1 MTPKKVIRCLV
12 GMLWYGFAG
21 IAVVAAVLLTV
32 ARLLLPLA
40 ENYRVE
46 AEQALSEYAGQPVQ
60 VAELKAEWA
69 GFEPQLHFSDVR
81 LYDKNNEEVLFQ
93 FKDARMGIDLFSSIQ
108 NRDFVPSSFTIS
120 GIALSITRHANK
132 SFSVAGL
139 SDNKDESEQDYSKI
153 LFEWLLRQPDIG
165 IESSSITW
173 TDIPLN
179 EKDLLFSDVNLRIRN
194 YAEIHQIDADVNLPE
209 RLGKKIK
216 IAAEAQGT
224 AADISAWHG
233 NVYVNAQ
240 KLVLPAWWRR
250 PLVEEVNLTKGH
262 SDFELWGKWKNNSFD
277 KLEGNISFADLVF
290 SGKHASAIN
299 FNGLKSSL
307 SWHQTDT
314 DWSLHLGSFSPI
326 TKEGAWPASQFS
338 FLSDDSTQRFAAVL
352 GYVKLSDVL
361 PIVNSFKL
369 LDKDTIK
376 MLSALKPK
384 VSLHDLSFVKST
396 DEALNQWRIDSRFA
410 ELTTQA
416 WNSVPGVKDLAG
428 NFAIDNNKGSL
439 QLDSNNIV
447 LDMKG
452 LLRKPI
458 DITRLAGQV
467 QWQKDESGW
476 SLQATELD
484 VSNADIT
491 LRAQMDLLLPNKGSP
506 VIDLL
511 ADIKNANGA
520 QTSKYLPLPVL
531 SDKTIAWLDK
541 SIIQGFVPSGK
552 VVLRGPLDKF
562 PFDHGEGRFETRFD
576 VVNAKLDYE
585 PGWPAISEMQGEVIF
600 KGRSLDIIGQ
610 AGRILNAKVHNVT
623 AHVADLELDDPLL
636 ELRGDVDSS
645 TQDIIEYVIASNLA
659 EGYSKELH
667 TLESIGN
674 IALNLEIDIPMTS
687 GKGMVLGKAVLQDAQ
702 LAIKGND
709 IKLTKINGEVL
720 VSNEGLQGA
729 GIDGRLFETPVKI
742 QLSHADDASTALS
755 IKAKG
760 KFDLNKLIKDKF
772 AKEIPLISKGKTEWL
787 ANLSFYNVNGD
798 NHPVVLELGSE
809 LKGVS
814 INLPTPF
821 TKEASAIKALKFT
834 TLIQDD
840 NELQLEADF
849 GDDISSIIRLRNTDK
864 GIEYAG
870 SSIAF
875 GDELPIPPENDR
887 LSIVGQLDAL
897 SVDEWVSYANKTVW
911 IHEAKKSSDKSV
923 LTREAKKSSDKSVL
937 TRKAKES
944 PDSFAWLEEVN
955 IGATVFTAM
964 GSSFNLKRLRL
975 EREDDRWHTAIDT
988 DRVKGEVHIPFD
1000 LSQEPVKASFGL
1012 LKLDRIEDDSKEV
1025 NFDPRGLPSL
1035 ALSIDQLVFDGVKLG
1050 TLNMTTSQTENGV
1063 VMDKLVIDGRDT
1075 VFTANGSWTVEN
1087 DEQLTRVSAK
1097 LKTERFS
1104 ALLAELGYST
1114 GFEAGKSRNR
1124 AQLEWAGNPLQFAV
1138 AKLNGSMKIKINKGQ
1153 LLDISPG
1160 AGRIFGLLSLQ
1171 ALPRRLTLDFS
1182 DLFKKGFSFDQ
1193 IKGNF
1198 QLSQGDAYTT
1208 DLYLDG
1214 PAARIDVSGRAGLV
1228 KYDYDQLIT
1237 VTPDLTGGLPLAGA
1251 LLGGPIAGG
1260 VVFALDKI
1268 LRSTIDDITRYQ
1280 YTVTGS
1286 WDDPQVERI
1295 ENVAP
1300 GAATE

>member
-12 GMLWYGFAG
+12 GMFWYGFAG

-46 AEQALSEYAGQPVQ
+46 AEQALSEYAGQPVR

-81 LYDKNNEEVLFQ
+81 LYDKNNKEVLFQ
-93 FKDARMGIDLFSSIQ
+93 FKDARMGINLFSSIQ
-108 NRDFVPSSFTIS
+108 NRDFVPSSFIIS
-120 GIALSITRHANK
+120 GIALSITRHADK

-139 SDNKDESEQDYSKI
+139 SDNKKESEQNYSKI

-179 EKDLLFSDVNLRIRN
+179 EKDLVFSDVNLRIRN
-194 YAEIHQIDADVNLPE
+194 YADIHQLDADINLPE

-216 IAAEAQGT
+216 IAAEVQGAST
-224 AADISAWHG
+224 DVSAWHG
-233 NVYVNAQ
+233 DVYVNAQ
-240 KLVLPAWWRR
+240 QLVLPAWWRQ
-250 PLVEEVNLTKGH
+250 PLVEEVSLTKGH
-262 SDFELWGKWKNNSFD
+262 SDFELWGKWKNNSFE
-277 KLEGNISFADLVF
+277 KLEGNISLANLIF

-299 FNGLKSSL
+299 FNGLKSAL
-307 SWHQTDT
+307 SWRQADT
-314 DWSLHLGSFSPI
+314 DWSLHLGGFSPI

-338 FLSDDSTQRFAAVL
+338 ILSNDSTQRFAGVL

-369 LDKDTIK
+369 LDKEAIK
-376 MLSALKPK
+376 ALSALKPK
-384 VSLHDLSFVKST
+384 VNLHDLSFVKST
-396 DEALNQWRIDSRFA
+396 DETLNQWRIDSRFS

-491 LRAQMDLLLPNKGSP
+491 LRAQMDLSLPTKGSP

-520 QTSKYLPLPVL
+520 QTYKYLPLPVL

-552 VVLRGPLDKF
+552 VILRGPLDKF

-576 VVNAKLDYE
+576 VINAKLDYE
-585 PGWPAISEMQGEVIF
+585 PGWPAISKMQGEVIF
-600 KGRSLDIIGQ
+600 KGRSLDIIGH
-610 AGRILNAKVHNVT
+610 AGKILNAKVHNVI

-674 IALNLEIDIPMTS
+674 IALNLEINIPMVS
-687 GKGMVLGKAVLQDAQ
+687 GKGMVLGKAVLKDAQ

-709 IKLTKINGEVL
+709 IKLTKINGEIL
-720 VSNEGLQGA
+720 VSNDGLQGT

-742 QLSHADDASTALS
+742 KLSHSDDASTALS

-760 KFDLNKLIKDKF
+760 QFDLNKLIKNKF

-814 INLPTPF
+814 INLPKPF
-821 TKEASAIKALKFT
+821 AKQASAIKPLRFT
-834 TLIQDD
+834 TLIQDGS
-840 NELQLEADF
+840 EQQLEVDF
-849 GDDISSIIRLRNTDK
+849 GDDVSSIIRLRNTAK
-864 GIEYAG
+864 GMEYAG
-870 SSIAF
+870 ASIAF
-875 GDELPIPPENDR
+875 GDELPIPPDNDR
-887 LSIVGQLDAL
+887 LSIVGQLAAL
-897 SVDEWVSYANKTVW
+897 SLDEWMTYANKAAWTQQ
-911 IHEAKKSSDKSV
+911 AKKPSDKSI
-923 LTREAKKSSDKSVL
+923 LTGE
-937 TRKAKES
+937 AKES
-944 PDSFAWLEEVN
+944 SYSFAWLKEVN
-955 IGATVFTAM
+955 IEAAVFTAM
-964 GSSFNLKRLRL
+964 GTYFNLKRLRL
-975 EREDDRWHTAIDT
+975 EREDDAWHTVIDT

-1000 LSQEPVKASFGL
+1000 LSKTPVKADFES
-1012 LKLDRIEDDSKEV
+1012 LKIDRIEDESKEV
-1025 NFDPRGLPSL
+1025 NFDPRELPSL
-1035 ALSIDQLVFDGVKLG
+1035 SLSIDQLVFDGVKLG
-1050 TLNMTTSQTENGV
+1050 ALNMTTSQTENGV
-1063 VMDKLVIDGRDT
+1063 VMDKLTIDGRDT
-1075 VFTANGSWTVEN
+1075 VFTANGSWMVEN
-1087 DEQLTRVSAK
+1087 DEQFTRVSAK
-1097 LKTERFS
+1097 LKSERFS

-1114 GFEAGKSRNR
+1114 GFDAGESRNR
-1124 AQLEWAGNPLQFAV
+1124 AQLEWTGNPLQFSV

-1153 LLDISPG
+1153 LLDVSPG

-1182 DLFKKGFSFDQ
+1182 DLFRKGFSFDE

-1286 WDDPQVERI
+1286 WDDPLVERI

>member
-1 MTPKKVIRCLV
+1 MTPKKTIQCLV
-12 GMLWYGFAG
+12 GMIWYGFAG
-21 IAVVAAVLLTV
+21 IAVVAAVLLTI

-46 AEQALSEYAGQPVQ
+46 AEQALSEYAGQPVT

-69 GFEPQLHFSDVR
+69 GFEPQLHFFDVR
-81 LYDKNNEEVLFQ
+81 LYDKNNKEVLFQ
-93 FKDARMGIDLFSSIQ
+93 FKDARMGINLFSSMR

-139 SDNKDESEQDYSKI
+139 SDHKKDSEHDYSKV

-194 YAEIHQIDADVNLPE
+194 YADIHQIDADVNLPE

-216 IAAEAQGT
+216 IAAEVQGAT
-224 AADISAWHG
+224 TDISAWHG
-233 NVYVNAQ
+233 DVYINAQ
-240 KLVLPAWWRR
+240 QLVLPALWRQ
-250 PLVEEVNLTKGH
+250 PLVEELNLTKGH
-262 SDFELWGKWKNNSFD
+262 SDFELWGKWKNNSLE
-277 KLEGNISFADLVF
+277 KLEGNIDLADLVF

-299 FNGLKSSL
+299 FNGLKSNL
-307 SWHQTDT
+307 AWHQADT
-314 DWSLHLGSFSPI
+314 GWSLHLGGFSPI
-326 TKEGAWPASQFS
+326 TKEAAWPASQFS
-338 FLSDDSTQRFAAVL
+338 LLSDDSAQRFAAVL

-376 MLSALKPK
+376 TLNALQPR

-396 DEALNQWRIDSRFA
+396 DETLDQWQVDGRFS

-428 NFAIDNNKGSL
+428 NIEIDNNKGSL
-439 QLDSNNIV
+439 QIDSNNIV

-476 SLQATELD
+476 SLQTTEFD
-484 VSNADIT
+484 IHNADIT

-520 QTSKYLPLPVL
+520 QTYKYLPLPVL

-541 SIIQGFVPSGK
+541 SIIQGYVPSGR

-576 VVNAKLDYE
+576 VINAKLDYE

-645 TQDIIEYVIASNLA
+645 TQDIIEYVAASNLA
-659 EGYSKELH
+659 EGYSKELQ
-667 TLESIGN
+667 TLESIGG
-674 IALNLEIDIPMTS
+674 IKLNLEINIPMTS
-687 GKGMVLGKAVLQDAQ
+687 GKGKVLGKAMLLNAQ
-702 LAIKGND
+702 LGIKGND
-709 IKLTKINGEVL
+709 IKLTKINGEVI
-720 VSNEGLQGA
+720 VSNEGLQGK

-742 QLSHADDASTALS
+742 QLSHSDDASTALS

-760 KFDLNKLIKDKF
+760 QFDLNKLIKDKF
-772 AKEIPLISKGKTEWL
+772 AKEIPLISKGKTDWL

-798 NHPVVLELGSE
+798 NHPVVLELESE
-809 LKGVS
+809 LQGVS
-814 INLPTPF
+814 INLPKPF
-821 TKEASAIKALKFT
+821 AKQANAIKPLKFT
-834 TLIQDD
+834 TLIQDS
-840 NELQLEADF
+840 NELQLEVDL

-864 GIEYAG
+864 GMEYAG

-875 GDELPIPPENDR
+875 GDELPIPPDNDR
-887 LSIVGQLDAL
+887 LSIVGQLAAL
-897 SVDEWVSYANKTVW
+897 SLDEWMTYTNNAVW
-911 IHEAKKSSDKSV
+911 AKQ
-923 LTREAKKSSDKSVL
+923 
-937 TRKAKES
+937 AKES
-944 PDSFAWLEEVN
+944 SNSFAWLEEIN
-955 IGATVFTAM
+955 LEAAVFTAM
-964 GSSFNLKRLRL
+964 GSYYNLKRLRL
-975 EREDDRWHTAIDT
+975 EREDNAWHTVIDT
-988 DRVKGEVHIPFD
+988 DRVKGEVHIPYDF
-1000 LSQEPVKASFGL
+1000 SQAPVKANFES
-1012 LKLDRIEDDSKEV
+1012 LKLDRVENESKEV
-1025 NFDPRGLPSL
+1025 NFDPRELPSL
-1035 ALSIDQLVFDGVKLG
+1035 ILSIDKLVFDGVKLG
-1050 TLNMTTSQTENGV
+1050 SLNMTTSQTEKGV
-1063 VMDKLVIDGRDT
+1063 VMDKLAIVGRDT
-1075 VFTANGSWTVEN
+1075 EFTANGSWTIEN

-1114 GFEAGKSRNR
+1114 GFEAGESRNK
-1124 AQLEWAGNPLQFAV
+1124 AQLEWAGDPLQFSA

-1153 LLDISPG
+1153 LFDISPG

-1228 KYDYDQLIT
+1228 QHDYDQLIT
-1237 VTPDLTGGLPLAGA
+1237 VTPDVTGGLPLAGA

-1260 VVFALDKI
+1260 VVFALNK
-1268 LRSTIDDITRYQ
+1268 LLQPAIDDITRYQ

-1300 GAATE
+1300 GAAIK